1 MLSRNDPNCLAVF
14 WNIPDSANSSEKLY
28 KGHLTH
34 DLNDLSNPAG
44 IVYSWDF
51 SQSNQRLFK
60 MIRNQY
66 PHVFSATYF
75 FLGICL
81 FSPIA
86 PAQTETT
93 CITPPVGLVSRWTGD
108 STTADFNGLNNGTLR
123 NGATYGAGKVGNAF
137 SFNDSTYAHV
147 SVPDSI
153 SLDVGTGDFSMD
165 AWIKTSSTKDLGSIQ
180 HKNVPGL
187 GYEFFVAHDGFGPG
201 VQFGDG
207 QNHVTVGLDGGAF
220 LADGQFHHVAVS
232 VQRHEPDGIKLFL
245 DGNLLRTADPR
256 SVTGSID
263 NNTPFLIGGHTQDA
277 WRSFSGLI
285 DEFEFYKRALTEEE
299 VKAIYLAGSA
309 GMCCE
314 GVPPNLSALISSKS
328 GTQNARSWNL
338 SLSNKG
344 SCPAE
349 NAQIDELILSQ
360 TVGTTCTPVITS
372 PLSFPLGIGNI
383 PAGSQA
389 SGTATIDFTGCTNN
403 ARFKAT
409 IPFSSNNGEA
419 SGTKTLNNQL
429 R

>member
-1 MLSRNDPNCLAVF
+1 
-14 WNIPDSANSSEKLY
+14 
-28 KGHLTH
+28 
-34 DLNDLSNPAG
+34 
-44 IVYSWDF
+44 
-51 SQSNQRLFK
+51 

-66 PHVFSATYF
+66 CPVLSAIYLL
-75 FLGICL
+75 LGISL

-86 PAQTETT
+86 PAQTGTK
-93 CITPPVGLVSRWTGD
+93 CITPPAGLVSRWTGD
-108 STTADFNGLNNGTLR
+108 STTADFNGLNNGALK
-123 NGATYGAGKVGNAF
+123 NGATYAAGKVGNAF

-147 SVPDSI
+147 SVPDSP
-153 SLDVGTGDFSMD
+153 SLNVGTGDFSMD
-165 AWIKTSSTKDLGSIQ
+165 AWIKTSSKKDLGSIQ

-187 GYEFFVAHDGFGPG
+187 GYEFFVRFGGFGPG

-207 QNHVTVGLDGGAF
+207 QNQVTVGLDGGIF
-220 LADGQFHHVAVS
+220 LADGYFHHVAVS

-245 DGNLLRTADPR
+245 DGNLVRTADPR
-256 SVTGSID
+256 SVTGSLD

-285 DEFEFYKRALTEEE
+285 DEFEFYKRALSVEE

-309 GMCCE
+309 GIGCE

-349 NAQIDELILSQ
+349 NAQIDGLLLTQ
-360 TVGTTCTPVITS
+360 TTGTQCQPVITS

-389 SGTATIDFTGCTNN
+389 SGTTTIDFTGCPNN

-409 IPFSSNNGEA
+409 IPFSSNNGES
-419 SGTKTLNNQL
+419 SGAKTLNNQF